1 VASQDTPSAELTP
14 AARSRAKSATR
25 RPPAASLSADEAR
38 AVALRAQGFGAA
50 WSGEPIAVLD
60 HLGAIQLD
68 SVNVLA
74 RSHELVPF
82 SRVGPTSL
90 AAIQRSIYTEKR
102 GFEYWGHAASWL
114 PIELYRFF
122 LPRMAFFRERW
133 LYRRHEHGDLHQVV
147 LDRIRAEGPLTGTD
161 FEDPRGQRGTWWDW
175 KPAKV
180 VLEQLFAAGELMC
193 LSRTVGFARRYELP
207 ERVLPPGLD
216 LSDPGRAEAARQLL
230 WRAVVALGIGTG
242 PELADY
248 YRLRPEEWRPA
259 LRELIASGE
268 IVEVAV
274 EGWPAPGWAA
284 PAALSGR
291 LTSPEHRPVLLSPFD
306 NLVWVRDRVERLFGF
321 HYRIEIYV
329 PEPKRRFGYYVLPLL
344 VRSRLAGRVDLKL
357 DRSAGVLR
365 VRGIW
370 LDGASPDE
378 AASALR
384 DLATHLG
391 ARSIRI
397 ERVEP
402 ADQSDELAQLVGE

>member
-1 VASQDTPSAELTP
+1 VSKRDTPVAVLTP
-14 AARSRAKSATR
+14 VARSRARSATR
-25 RPPAASLSADEAR
+25 QPPAASLSADEAR
-38 AVALRAQGFGAA
+38 ALALQAQGFGAA

-90 AAIQRSIYTEKR
+90 AAIQRSIYSEKR

-122 LPRMAFFRERW
+122 LPRMAFYRERW
-133 LYRRHEHGDLHQVV
+133 LHFLDEHGDLHQAV
-147 LDRIRAEGPLTGTD
+147 LERIRAEGPLTGID
-161 FEDPRGQRGTWWDW
+161 FEDPRSQRGTWWDW
-175 KPAKV
+175 KPAKLA
-180 VLEQLFAAGELMC
+180 LEYLFASGELMC
-193 LSRTVGFARRYELP
+193 LSRTAGFARRYDLP

-216 LSDPGRAEAARQLL
+216 LGDPGRAEAARQLL
-230 WRAVVALGIGTG
+230 RRAVVALGIGTG

-248 YRLRPEEWRPA
+248 YRIRPEEWRPA
-259 LRELIASGE
+259 LRDLIASGDV
-268 IVEVAV
+268 VEVAV
-274 EGWPAPGWAA
+274 EGWPAPGLVA
-284 PAALSGR
+284 PTALSGR
-291 LTSPEHRPVLLSPFD
+291 LSSPEHRPVLLSPFD
-306 NLVWVRDRVERLFGF
+306 NLIWVRDRVERLFGF
-321 HYRIEIYV
+321 HYRIEIYI
-329 PEPKRRFGYYVLPLL
+329 PEPKRHFGYYVLPLL
-344 VRSRLAGRVDLKL
+344 VRGRLAGRADLKL

-365 VRGIW
+365 IRGIW

-402 ADQSDELAQLVGE
+402 TDQSGQLARLVE